1 MPVGLFEM
9 KSYYRLPPRTACL
22 RVRAALSCVRLR
34 VSYQWENTM
43 KIDLEALTIPELEA
57 LIAQAHDLIER
68 KQNDAVTTAK
78 AEIQKIAAEVGMS
91 VEELLGLQAGKAAKK
106 APKEKKPVPVKY
118 RNPKDH
124 TQTWS
129 GRGKSPRWLQEVL
142 GQGGKLEN
150 FLVK

>member
-1 MPVGLFEM
+1 
-9 KSYYRLPPRTACL
+9 
-22 RVRAALSCVRLR
+22 
-34 VSYQWENTM
+34 M

-57 LIAQAHDLIER
+57 LIEQAHDLIDR
-68 KQNDAVTTAK
+68 KQRDAVTSAR
-78 AEIQKIAAEVGMS
+78 AEIEKIAADVGMS

-106 APKEKKPVPVKY
+106 APKEKKPVAVKY

-129 GRGKSPRWLQEVL
+129 GRGKSPRWLQEML
-142 GQGGKLEN
+142 SQGGKLEN